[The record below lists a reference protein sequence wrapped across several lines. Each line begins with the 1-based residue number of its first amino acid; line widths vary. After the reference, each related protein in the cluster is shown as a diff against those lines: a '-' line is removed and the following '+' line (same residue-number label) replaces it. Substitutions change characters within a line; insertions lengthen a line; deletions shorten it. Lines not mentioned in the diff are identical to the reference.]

1 MAGAGAIFTMQT
13 APIAILNEHP
23 EWQKR
28 LYDELTRRS
37 IAYEEIPIH
46 TTMFDPA
53 MRART
58 YRLAI
63 NRVSPSSAS
72 RGHAGAIF
80 YAQNVFQYFEDVG
93 VPVINGRSAYM
104 LETSK
109 ALQVLLLER
118 LGLKYPRTRVANSA
132 SAIRAAALSGMAF
145 PLLVKP
151 NIGGS
156 GAGIQKFDDHE
167 ALEAWLAGTPEFG
180 IDGTV
185 LVQEFHS
192 PKDEHIVRVEMLG
205 DRHLYSVRI
214 YPESKDFNLCPADIC
229 QVGSVPAP
237 TAMPEN
243 EFENC
248 VVGAAVKGLRIER
261 HDESQAMIEAARRIM
276 KAANLDVAGVE
287 YLVSARDGERYIYDI
302 NSLSNFVRDAVN
314 VVGFDP
320 TAVFV
325 DYIQALLESRTV
337 QSAVASSR

>member
-1 MAGAGAIFTMQT
+1 
-13 APIAILNEHP
+13 
-23 EWQKR
+23 
-28 LYDELTRRS
+28 
-37 IAYEEIPIH
+37 
-46 TTMFDPA
+46 MFDPA
-53 MRART
+53 ARARP
-58 YRLAI
+58 YRLVV

-72 RGHAGAIF
+72 RNHAGAIF
-80 YAQNVFQYFEDVG
+80 FAQSAFAYFEELG
-93 VPVINGRSAYM
+93 IPIINGRSAYM

-132 SAIRAAALSGMAF
+132 NSIRAAVASGLAF

-156 GAGIQKFDDHE
+156 GAGIQRFDDRE
-167 ALEAWLAGTPEFG
+167 SLEAWLADAPAFG

-185 LVQEFHS
+185 LVQEFH
-192 PKDEHIVRVEMLG
+192 PCKDEHIVRVEMLG

-214 YPESKDFNLCPADIC
+214 YPEARDFNLCPADIC
-229 QVGSVPAP
+229 QVGTVPAP
-237 TAMPEN
+237 TAMPES

-261 HDESQAMIEAARRIM
+261 HDESPAMIDAARKIM
-276 KAANLDVAGVE
+276 KAANLDVAGIE

-302 NSLSNFVRDAVN
+302 NALSNFVRDAVN

-325 DYIQALLESRTV
+325 DSIEAMLASRTA
-337 QSAVASSR
+337 QSTVASAR